1 VSYEYKAVPNFW
13 KKFYALKPGQKDS
26 VRKAWAMFK
35 EDPFDP
41 RLRTHKI
48 HSLSAE
54 FGKTVY
60 AVEVE
65 RDLRVAFFIRAN
77 TVISVDIGSHAI
89 YEL

>member
-13 KKFYALKPGQKDS
+13 KKFYALNSLQKHAVREVWS
-26 VRKAWAMFK
+26 VFK
-35 EDPFDP
+35 NDPFDP

-60 AVEVE
+60 AVVIEN
-65 RDLRVAFFIRAN
+65 DLRVPFFIRE
-77 TVISVDIGSHAI
+77 TQ
-89 YEL
+89 L